1 MCNQYHN
8 DKVVLKYQMTMG
20 KKGLVNRQLIIVIAV
35 IPIVSGCV
43 APFFGG
49 YGANGQTLEEFSHY
63 VEKVFRFQNRM
74 TSEVMMLQDSDDIK
88 KSEALLKAE
97 QTMQRVCTPLNE
109 YVSRDI
115 DGLNIGLFLR
125 QRVEKSAE
133 DCEKSA
139 QQLQSLLEHL

>member
-1 MCNQYHN
+1 
-8 DKVVLKYQMTMG
+8 MTIG
-20 KKGLVNRQLIIVIAV
+20 KKGLVNRQLIIVIAI
-35 IPIVSGCV
+35 IPLLSGCTV
-43 APFFGG
+43 PFFGG
-49 YGANGQTLEEFSHY
+49 YGAKGQTLEEFSHY

-88 KSEALLKAE
+88 KSEDLLKAE
-97 QTMQRVCTPLNE
+97 QTMQHVCTPLNE

-139 QQLQSLLEHL
+139 QELQSLLERL

>member
-1 MCNQYHN
+1 MSAIS
-8 DKVVLKYQMTMG
+8 KVVLKYQMTMW
-20 KKGLVNRQLIIVIAV
+20 KKGLVNRQLTIVIAI
-35 IPIVSGCV
+35 IPMVSGCV

-49 YGANGQTLEEFSHY
+49 YGANGQSLEEFAHY
-63 VEKVFRFQNRM
+63 VEHVFRFQNRM
-74 TSEVMMLQDSDDIK
+74 TSEVMMLQDNGDLT
-88 KSEALLKAE
+88 KSEDLLKAE
-97 QTMQRVCTPLNE
+97 QTMQHVCTPLNE

-139 QQLQSLLEHL
+139 QELQSLLERL